1 MSANSPTLES
11 KASASQKGGYCQ
23 KWREFL
29 LRGLTPHFVGLEDG
43 WLSPGSEFRSFG
55 AVLLTLFSLSLL
67 KKIKYLLPRLFF
79 FLFFL
84 LLWAAPRGEGQGAAW
99 VEWKVGGVFK

>member
-79 FLFFL
+79 FFFFSCFGQHL
-84 LLWAAPRGEGQGAAW
+84 EEKVRGQPG
-99 VEWKVGGVFK
+99 